1 MKKALAV
8 LLLTMSAAA
17 VAETPL
23 EMYSMSKNF
32 TNRTTITIVPVAN
45 VQARCEA
52 ESRKRNLGGFGY
64 GVDACSFWVRN
75 GENSTCTIVVGLQT
89 NNDTLGHEMRHCLQG
104 AFH

>member
-8 LLLTMSAAA
+8 LLMTMSTAV

-23 EMYSMSKNF
+23 EMFSMSKNF
-32 TNRTTITIVPVAN
+32 TNRTTVTIVSVPN

-52 ESRKRNLGGFGY
+52 ESRKRGLGGFGY
-64 GVDACSFWVRN
+64 GVDACSFWVRD
-75 GENSTCTIVVGLQT
+75 GANSTCTIVVGTMT